1 MRDLDIL
8 KVSHQGSLLMITAR
22 GTKEEIL
29 HTVEEK
35 CPLFHEVIPLS
46 LEEIFISE
54 TEVAG
59 YEIQNLF

>member
-1 MRDLDIL
+1 
-8 KVSHQGSLLMITAR
+8 MITAR

-29 HTVEEK
+29 HIVEEK
-35 CPLFHEVIPLS
+35 RPLFHEVIPLS